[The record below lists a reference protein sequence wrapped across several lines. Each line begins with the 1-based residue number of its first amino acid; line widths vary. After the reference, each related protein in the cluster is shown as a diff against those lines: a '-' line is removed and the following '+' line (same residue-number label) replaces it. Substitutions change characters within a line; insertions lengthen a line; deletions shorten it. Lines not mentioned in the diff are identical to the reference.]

1 MGLDM
6 YLNVRKYVS
15 KYNYKDESRNL
26 NENFQTLAEMS
37 GLNGLT
43 KYSLHGG
50 VEISYPIAQW
60 RKANAIHGWFVKTLA
75 DGIDECQPI
84 EVTRDHLKLLLKACK
99 EVMAETDEDEKEA
112 KAVDWNLD
120 PTSGLFFGSHEID
133 EYYDADLKYT
143 IEMIEHI
150 ISLIPED
157 DYKWEFTYQASW

>member
-37 GLNGLT
+37 GLNDLT

-60 RKANAIHGWFVKTLA
+60 RKANAIHGWFVNNLA
-75 DGIDECQPI
+75 GGVDECQPI
-84 EVTRDHLKLLLKACK
+84 EVSRDHLKLLLSACK
-99 EVMAETDEDEKEA
+99 EVLAETDEDEKTA
-112 KAVDWNLD
+112 KADDVGLS
-120 PTSGLFFGSHEID
+120 PTSGFFFGTYEID
-133 EYYDADLKYT
+133 EYYDAELKYT
-143 IEMIEHI
+143 IEMLEHVL
-150 ISLIPED
+150 SLIPED
-157 DYKWEFTYQASW
+157 SYDWGFTYQASW